1 MGVALVDPDLAKR
14 MAISDT
20 VINNAQK
27 TGRVAGTWRN
37 ARRSGTGSTVLCSTH
52 PRGATF
58 LETSRQAPLS
68 ALQRAMSSTVCSLSP
83 APPRLQS
90 ASIVR

>member
-1 MGVALVDPDLAKR
+1 MRGAGGLEAEDSQMGVALVDPDLAKR
-14 MAISDT
+14 MAISTCSDS
-20 VINNAQK
+20 VNNAQK
-27 TGRVAGTWRN
+27 TVAGTWRN

-68 ALQRAMSSTVCSLSP
+68 ALQRAMSSTVCSL
-83 APPRLQS
+83 
-90 ASIVR
+90 